1 MLQGLRTVVYH
12 VVDLAE
18 AKRWYMQVLGVPPYF
33 DEPFYVGFNV
43 GGYEL
48 GLDPDFSN
56 TAPDGQSFAYWG
68 VKDLATAHARLLEL
82 GAEPHSDVQDVGEGI
97 QLATVRDPWGNILGI
112 IQNPNFKVMA
122 DS

>member
-18 AKRWYMQVLGVPPYF
+18 AKRWYMQVLGQPPYF

-48 GLDPDFSN
+48 GPNPDLNN
-56 TAPDGQSFAYWG
+56 TSVDGQSFAYWG
-68 VKDLATAHARLLEL
+68 VKDVTAAHARLLEL
-82 GAEPHSDVQDVGEGI
+82 GAEPHGDIQDVGDGI
-97 QLATVRDPWGNILGI
+97 KLATLRDPWGNILGI
-112 IQNPNFKVMA
+112 IQNPNLKVA
-122 DS
+122 TP